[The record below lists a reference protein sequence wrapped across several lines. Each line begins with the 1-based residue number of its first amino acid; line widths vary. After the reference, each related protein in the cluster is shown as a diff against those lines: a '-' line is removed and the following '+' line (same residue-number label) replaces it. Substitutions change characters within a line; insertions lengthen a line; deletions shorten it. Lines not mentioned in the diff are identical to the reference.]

1 MVWHRGRKGRFLP
14 APAQNKRSSG
24 TGVDGDAVSG
34 GWLARV
40 RLTQRAAWVVPAGP
54 AVAVTGYL
62 AWGAWV
68 SAHHRHWLYLDQS
81 WWRVWLRPADYQAQI
96 VLVGLWLATLLC
108 YWWPRRLQPRL
119 VSLMTVLTML
129 LIGGVLFS
137 SAMIPCRAGA
147 SDSSVAG
154 LLLGAYTGNL
164 PPYPAGGCQL
174 PQPLALQAG
183 GVICIA
189 ATLTGALAAAS
200 IVWRQPVDRLRARV
214 VRDATIFTGL
224 DSMTMPVLQRLAETG
239 RPASIVVIEPDR
251 NHQLLDEA
259 RATGAR
265 VLIGLPSSP
274 RVLKPIIAGWRGCAL
289 RRLYALRDDVADNE
303 AILAAAKEILGRYQP
318 DPDRQP
324 HLVARIDDPRHADHW
339 RGRHVGRSSQ
349 WFEDALSCHETTAS
363 ALLGQVFRRPARQ
376 LLLCGDS
383 TLALAI
389 LRELSRQAWERQ
401 ELAGAAAR
409 GSALNGHAAGNGA
422 GPPTQHP
429 AGPLPVQH
437 VLLLD
442 RRAEDLRREYLA
454 TSPAPLAEA
463 LCEVTAAPGAWQD
476 QLLALLDRMPAADAA
491 GTTVVVADAFS
502 ERGVHEAGRVAR
514 LHPGIPVFLLTSDG
528 PGTTGA
534 IFDLLHPFQ
543 RALLVAGEVPEDS
556 WTRVARHWHECYR
569 LSHPPDAADPRT
581 LTGRPWTELDDFIRQ
596 DNILQLRSI
605 MTAVVGRGR
614 RWVPGRAVAPGSFI
628 ELNEHDLIAIAR
640 AEHTRWFQR
649 RVTAGWSPGD
659 ASPNGSASRNGL
671 TKRNG
676 SGRWLTGPRARVNRR
691 VVPWTALPEADRA
704 GAIDYL
710 RSQLAQL
717 EDTGFL
723 PVVPE
728 GGPPGTR
735 EFERIGTVR
744 AKRLNSRRLW
754 TRRSGE
760 HLAGNPGDWRV
771 LDDAGDER
779 TVRDQEFLS
788 SHEPLGGEVWRRTG
802 TYRAWQVTERFILRT
817 MEGKAIARPGDWVVE
832 GFRGERWPVA
842 NDQFR
847 RTYRLVP

>member
-1 MVWHRGRKGRFLP
+1 MQSKFHWSWRWME
-14 APAQNKRSSG
+14 S
-24 TGVDGDAVSG
+24 AV
-34 GWLARV
+34 GWARLARLRV
-40 RLTQRAAWVVPAGP
+40 TKRAAWVVPAGP
-54 AVAVTGYL
+54 AAAVTGYL

-68 SAHHRHWLYLDQS
+68 SAHDRHWLYLDQS
-81 WWRVWLRPADYQAQI
+81 WWRVWLRPGGYQAQV

-108 YWWPRRLQPRL
+108 YWWPRRLQPQ
-119 VSLMTVLTML
+119 VASLITVLAML
-129 LIGGVLFS
+129 LIGGVLTA
-137 SAMIPCRAGA
+137 SAMIPCRGGA
-147 SDSSVAG
+147 SGSSVAG

-164 PPYPAGGCQL
+164 PQFPVNGCQGA
-174 PQPLALQAG
+174 PPLALQTG

-224 DSMTMPVLQRLAETG
+224 DPMTMPVLQRLAETG
-239 RPASIVVIEPDR
+239 RPAGIVVIEPDR

-259 RATGAR
+259 RASGVR
-265 VLIGLPSSP
+265 VMIGSPSSE

-289 RRLYALRDDVADNE
+289 RRLYALRDDVAENE
-303 AILAAAKEILGRYQP
+303 AILAAAKKILGRYQP

-339 RGRHVGRSSQ
+339 RGWHVGRSSQ

-363 ALLGQVFRRPARQ
+363 ALLGQVFRRPPRQ

-389 LRELSRQAWERQ
+389 LRELSRRAWERQ

-409 GSALNGHAAGNGA
+409 GGAQNGHAAGNGA
-422 GPPTQHP
+422 APPTQP
-429 AGPLPVQH
+429 PPTQRPDGPLPVQH

-454 TSPAPLAEA
+454 TSPAPLVEA
-463 LCEVTAAPGAWQD
+463 LCEVTAEPSAWQD
-476 QLLALLDRMPAADAA
+476 ELLAWLDRMPAADAA
-491 GTTVVVADAFS
+491 GTTVVVAGAFS

-514 LHPGIPVFLLTSDG
+514 LHPDIPVFLLTSDG

-605 MTAVVGRGR
+605 MTAVVGQGR

-628 ELNEHDLIAIAR
+628 ELNEHDLTVIAR

-649 RVTAGWSPGD
+649 RVAAGWSPGH
-659 ASPNGSASRNGL
+659 ASPNGSTSRNGL
-671 TKRNG
+671 AKRNG
-676 SGRWLTGPRARVNRR
+676 PGGWLTGPRARVNRR
-691 VVPWTALPEADRA
+691 VVPWTALSDGDRTA
-704 GAIDYL
+704 AIDYL

-717 EDTGFL
+717 EDAGFM
-723 PVVPE
+723 PVVPA
-728 GGPPGTR
+728 GGPPGAR
-735 EFERIGTVR
+735 EFERLGTVR
-744 AKRLNSRRLW
+744 ARRLNSRRLW

-760 HLAGNPGDWRV
+760 RLAGNPGDWRV

-788 SHEPLGGEVWRRTG
+788 SHEPLGGEIWRRTG
-802 TYRAWQVTERFILRT
+802 TYRAWQVTEHFTLRT

-842 NDQFR
+842 DDQFR
-847 RTYRLVP
+847 RTYRLVR